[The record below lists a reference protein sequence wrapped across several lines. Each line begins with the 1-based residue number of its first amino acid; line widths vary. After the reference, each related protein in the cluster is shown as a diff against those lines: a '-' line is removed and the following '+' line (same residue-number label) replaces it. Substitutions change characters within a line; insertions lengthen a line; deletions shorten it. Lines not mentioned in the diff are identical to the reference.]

1 MWRQRDPRAIYH
13 PMTLD
18 RAAALR
24 AAFELAR
31 AAEEWDTLKIDSLNV
46 AMPEF
51 FRTLDR
57 ELSGSSLAAWKTYLR
72 WQLID
77 AYAPYLSKAFVDEDF
92 RMRTVLTGAQELPAA
107 VAARAHRRGRRAR
120 LCHRRDVRGAELFS
134 GRQAGPRP

>member
-1 MWRQRDPRAIYH
+1 MWSSANPRAIYH

-18 RAAALR
+18 RAGGAR

-31 AAEEWDTLKIDSLNV
+31 AAEECGTPEIDSLNV

-92 RMRTVLTGAQELPAA
+92 RMRTVLTGAQELPPRWLRVLTAEDDALGFAIGEMYVARNFSPGAKQAA
-107 VAARAHRRGRRAR
+107 T
-120 LCHRRDVRGAELFS
+120 
-134 GRQAGPRP
+134 